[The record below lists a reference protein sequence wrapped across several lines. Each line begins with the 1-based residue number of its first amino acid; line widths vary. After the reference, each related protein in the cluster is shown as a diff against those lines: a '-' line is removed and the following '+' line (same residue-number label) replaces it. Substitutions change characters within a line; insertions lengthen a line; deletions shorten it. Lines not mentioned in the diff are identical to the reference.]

1 MNMDFDDFI
10 IVDYQ
15 QGISQIV
22 EVVTEFIIIKVFYI
36 GWSCLESHHDF
47 CTVAVSDV
55 FRCHMASYRLMM
67 LSIDHL
73 RHGRRCRHKVLR
85 RNIFACKSRQEAFV
99 DKDQSLTARIHNTD
113 FFQNRQHIRCLSQSS
128 LSSFKSC
135 LHNFYSVISDFSFL
149 LGTNRCTAGN
159 SQNCSLNRLHNCL
172 VSHFYTRLKGQ
183 C

>member
-1 MNMDFDDFI
+1 MDMDFDDFI

-15 QGISQIV
+15 QGISQII
-22 EVVTEFIIIKVFYI
+22 EVVAKFIIIKVFYI
-36 GWSCLESHHDF
+36 GWTCLESHHDF

-55 FRCHMASYRLMM
+55 LCCHMASYRLMM

-85 RNIFACKSRQEAFV
+85 CDIFACKCRQEAFV
-99 DKDQSLTARIHNTD
+99 DKDQPLTARVHNAD

-128 LSSFKSC
+128 LCSFKSC
-135 LHNFYSVISDFSFL
+135 FHNFYSIISDFSFL
-149 LGTNRCTAGN
+149 LGSDSRTAGN

-183 C
+183 S

>member
-1 MNMDFDDFI
+1 MDMDFDDFI

-22 EVVTEFIIIKVFYI
+22 EVVAEFIIIKVFYI
-36 GWSCLESHHDF
+36 GWSCLKSHHDF

-55 FRCHMASYRLMM
+55 LRCHMASYRLMM

-85 RNIFACKSRQEAFV
+85 SDVLTCKSRQEAFV
-99 DKDQSLTARIHNTD
+99 DKDQPLTTRVHNTD

-135 LHNFYSVISDFSFL
+135 FHNFYSIISDFSFL
-149 LGTNRCTAGN
+149 LGSDSRTAGN
-159 SQNCSLNRLHNCL
+159 SQNRSLNRLHNCL

-183 C
+183 S

>member
-1 MNMDFDDFI
+1 MDMDFDDFI

-15 QGISQIV
+15 QGISQII
-22 EVVTEFIIIKVFYI
+22 EVVAKFIIIKVFYI
-36 GWSCLESHHDF
+36 GWTCLESHHDF

-55 FRCHMASYRLMM
+55 LCCHMASYRLMM

-99 DKDQSLTARIHNTD
+99 DKDQPLTARIHNTD
-113 FFQNRQHIRCLSQSS
+113 FFQNRQHIRCLGQSS

-135 LHNFYSVISDFSFL
+135 FHNFYSIISDFSFL
-149 LGTNRCTAGN
+149 LSSDSRTSGN